1 MLYKDMEVFSWSMLA
16 KYMTCHKAYNW
27 RYDKMLTHE
36 RKSKAMSFG
45 STIHDGLATWYK
57 TKDLGATCASM
68 EFIGNELGLLPD
80 SESDPKHSIERA
92 RNVMLKY
99 VDRYKDFDFNMTMVE
114 VPFLV
119 EVETETKPFLFAGTI
134 DGIAEVENQE
144 GEKMLYIAEHKTT
157 TRMGSD
163 YIKSFHPNNQI
174 TAYSW
179 ALSKYLDRVLYGSII
194 NIIHLL
200 THETNFIRHTTTR
213 AAWELERWEDD
224 LRNIVRDIRAA
235 AERGVYYLNT
245 SQCNV
250 YGSCPYQT
258 LCNTAPQNVER
269 FIEAEYVVDL
279 PGDLRWLFNQ
289 EKEHLNVVG

>member
-36 RKSKAMSFG
+36 RKSPAMSFG

-68 EFIGNELGLLPD
+68 ELIGNELGLLPD
-80 SESDPKHSIERA
+80 NESDPKHSIERA
-92 RNVMLKY
+92 RNILLKY
-99 VDRYKDFDFNMTMVE
+99 VDRYATDDFTMTMVE

-119 EVETETKPFLFAGTI
+119 EVDMPNGENPFLFAGTI
-134 DGIAEVENQE
+134 DGIAEIENQE
-144 GEKMLYIAEHKTT
+144 SEKLLYIAEHKTT
-157 TRMGSD
+157 TRMGTA

-179 ALSKYLDRVLYGSII
+179 ALSKYLDRTLYGTII
-194 NIIHLL
+194 NIIHIL
-200 THETNFIRHTTTR
+200 TKETNFIRHTTTR
-213 AAWELERWEDD
+213 ARWELERWEDD
-224 LRNIVRDIRAA
+224 LRNIVRDIRRASKS
-235 AERGVYYLNT
+235 GTWYLNT
-245 SQCNV
+245 SQCNM

-258 LCNTAPQNVER
+258 LCNAAPQNVER
-269 FIEAEYVVDL
+269 FIEAEYVTD
-279 PGDLRWLFNQ
+279 
-289 EKEHLNVVG
+289 